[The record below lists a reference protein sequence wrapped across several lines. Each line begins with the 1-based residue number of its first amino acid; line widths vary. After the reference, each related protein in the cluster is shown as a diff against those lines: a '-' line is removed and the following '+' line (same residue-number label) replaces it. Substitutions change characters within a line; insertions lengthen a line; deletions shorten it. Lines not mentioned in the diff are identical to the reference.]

1 LHPIGK
7 ANPHIALQVDNLLD
21 ELAGKQVSPGPDEPI
36 PGYNVANINDNGR
49 PIELIETDL
58 WREVLCATTNQ
69 QNNRQ
74 TDGLHKGLK
83 A

>member
-1 LHPIGK
+1 MHPIGK
-7 ANPHIALQVDNLLD
+7 ANHHIALQVDNLLD
-21 ELAGKQVSPGPDEPI
+21 AIAGKQVSPGPDEPI
-36 PGYNVANINDNGR
+36 PGYKVANINDNGM

-58 WREVLCATTNQ
+58 WKEALCTTNQ